1 MTTRTSP
8 CEAGRWL
15 TGPIRNM
22 ILLACSDM
30 EKEGNMDPN
39 LAWRYGILQRLTR
52 WPGGGLGILYSVF
65 GIQVT

>member
-15 TGPIRNM
+15 MGPIRNM

-30 EKEGNMDPN
+30 EKEGNMDRN
-39 LAWRYGILQRLTR
+39 LAWRYGILQRLT
-52 WPGGGLGILYSVF
+52 VF
-65 GIQVT
+65 GNFKQYIQAVL

>member
-30 EKEGNMDPN
+30 EKEANMDRN
-39 LAWRYGILQRLTR
+39 LAWRWNTAEINCVWQLM
-52 WPGGGLGILYSVF
+52 GLELS
-65 GIQVT
+65 